1 MIGELQLGQLVYS
14 TAGRDKGRAFFVV
27 ALPKDTFVYVAD
39 GDLRKIE
46 RPKKKN
52 IKHVRATKM
61 IAPLVAKKLENGEK
75 ISNAELRSA
84 IAEFVGEKDD
94 TAVQGG

>member
-27 ALPKDTFVYVAD
+27 ALSGDSFAYLAD

-61 IAPLVAKKLENGEK
+61 RSPEVAEKLQNNEK
-75 ISNAELRSA
+75 ISNAELRKA
-84 IAEFVGEKDD
+84 LEELLGKRD

>member
-1 MIGELQLGQLVYS
+1 MMGELQLGQLVYS

-27 ALPKDTFVYVAD
+27 ALSGDSFAYLAD

-52 IKHVRATKM
+52 IKHVRMTKM
-61 IAPLVAKKLENGEK
+61 SAPGIVKKLQNNEK
-75 ISNAELRSA
+75 ISNAELRNA
-84 IAEFVGEKDD
+84 IDELLGKKDD
-94 TAVQGG
+94 SAVQGG